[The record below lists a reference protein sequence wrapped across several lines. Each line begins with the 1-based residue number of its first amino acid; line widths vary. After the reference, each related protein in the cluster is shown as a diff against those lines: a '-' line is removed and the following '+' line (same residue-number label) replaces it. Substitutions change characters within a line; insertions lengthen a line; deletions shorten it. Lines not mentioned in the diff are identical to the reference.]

1 MRSTM
6 AYMVA
11 LEDGEIVKL
20 TAEGFESTGMFVV
33 SIDGSPVSLE
43 TVRRYAQIAANA

>member
-1 MRSTM
+1 MQSTM

-20 TAEGFESTGMFVV
+20 TANGFESTGMFIVPTGGRPLSHNSV
-33 SIDGSPVSLE
+33 SKRPWV
-43 TVRRYAQIAANA
+43 TANA

>member
-1 MRSTM
+1 M

-20 TAEGFESTGMFVV
+20 TPNGFESTGMFVLSINGVPV
-33 SIDGSPVSLE
+33 SIEAFRGSGHAV
-43 TVRRYAQIAANA
+43 ANA

>member
-1 MRSTM
+1 MRLTM

-33 SIDGSPVSLE
+33 SIDGISIPIPAVSQFKQ
-43 TVRRYAQIAANA
+43 ASANA

>member
-1 MRSTM
+1 MNPAM

-20 TAEGFESTGMFVV
+20 TANGFESTGMYIIP
-33 SIDGSPVSLE
+33 SGGAPVTYE
-43 TVRRYAQIAANA
+43 TVWKSARVTANA